1 MKKNFKRRL
10 SSALLFLTL
19 SLGLIL
25 ISFPFFN
32 SKLFEVHDYV
42 HGARIAE
49 MKRALNDGHFPVRW
63 SQNFG
68 FGYGMPLFQFYGPL
82 PYYFGVL
89 VYLLSGSLIFSVK
102 SIFLL
107 CNFLTLV
114 GGFLLGKKLFKSHLS
129 ATFLSLLITIS
140 PYRILNL
147 YVRGAANEL
156 WGIMSLPWIFWS
168 ITKIIKN
175 EKHSYLWLTA
185 SLSVLFL
192 SHNIST
198 LIFAPFIILFALI
211 VFFTQFLKGKIV
223 NKSNWKTSV
232 FRLFAGGF
240 LAVGLSSFYLFP
252 AFFEKGFTQVDQY
265 ILSDYFNYQVHFL
278 YPKQFLR
285 TSWDYGGSEWGP
297 NDPISFF
304 LGYGQWLMIILAT
317 VLLLIN
323 TVQSL
328 KSGDLTNFF
337 RKNFLIVLTFLGLG
351 FSLLMSLH
359 YSHLI
364 WESIGLLRYVQ
375 FPWRFLGVSIVFIGL
390 IGGWVISQISLL
402 KKTGNQTIF
411 LGVIIFLIF
420 LNTRFVKPKSYL
432 IDSNKYYYADES
444 RIQAEMSQV
453 LPDYIPVNL
462 TLNEPPADIFIVSPQ
477 NKNDEV
483 TLERNKVQS
492 KKMNLSLSQDSEIQ
506 FSVAEF
512 AGWQAYIDNKQVDHI
527 VSDQGLISVSVPKEA
542 STVELRYKSTTLRK
556 ISDSISAFSLMV
568 FCGLIINSLSR
579 KFLNASK
586 A

>member
-1 MKKNFKRRL
+1 MKKILKF
-10 SSALLFLTL
+10 LLPSYLLILVL
-19 SLGLIL
+19 SLGFVL

-32 SKLFEVHDYV
+32 SELFEVHDYV
-42 HGARIAE
+42 HGARISE
-49 MKRALNDGHFPVRW
+49 MQRAFNDGHFPVRW

-82 PYYFGVL
+82 PYYFGFL
-89 VYLLSGSLIFSVK
+89 VYQLSGNLIFSVK

-232 FRLFAGGF
+232 FRLFAGGL

-285 TSWDYGGSEWGP
+285 TSWGYGGSEWGP

-304 LGYGQWLMIILAT
+304 LGYGQWIIIVLAA
-317 VLLLIN
+317 VLLAKKLI
-323 TVQSL
+323 QSL
-328 KSGDLTNFF
+328 RNDDFGNYL
-337 RKNFLIVLTFLGLG
+337 RKNSLIVLVFIGLG
-351 FSLLMSLH
+351 CSLLMSLH

-364 WESIGLLRYVQ
+364 WKLFELLRYVQ
-375 FPWRFLGVSIVFIGL
+375 FPWRFLGISVVFIGL
-390 IGGWVISQISLL
+390 IGGWLISQMSSMN
-402 KKTGNQTIF
+402 KKVARI
-411 LGVIIFLIF
+411 LILVLIIFSIF
-420 LNTRFVKPKSYL
+420 FNARFVEPKSFL
-432 IDSNKYYYADES
+432 ADSSEYYYSDDM
-444 RIQAEMSQV
+444 RIQTEMSQV
-453 LPDYIPVNL
+453 LPDYIPLHL
-462 TLNEPPADIFIVSPQ
+462 TLKKPPTDTFIIYPQ
-477 NKNDEV
+477 DDNNEV
-483 TLERNKVQS
+483 TLELNKVQL
-492 KKMNLSLSQDSEIQ
+492 KKLHLSLSQDSTVQ
-506 FSVAEF
+506 FSIADF
-512 AGWQAYIDNKQVDHI
+512 PGWQAYIDYKAVDHE
-527 VSDQGLISVSVPKEA
+527 VTDQGLIEVSVPKKT
-542 STVELRYKSTTLRK
+542 STVELKFESTSLRQ
-556 ISDSISAFSLMV
+556 ISDIISTFSFML
-568 FCGLIINSLSR
+568 FCGLIIKSVIKK
-579 KFLNASK
+579 KFNASK
-586 A
+586 T